1 MKTVIPQVFYLLVMS
16 LCAASTAA
24 AELAWTTDLPKAQ
37 AQAKAEKKLVFILI
51 HGSDWCS
58 TCRELQQQVLDTPE
72 FKEFANQSLVLVDAD
87 FPEST
92 PQSPELKK
100 ANAAIK
106 DRFNLGDIYPSVVV
120 LNDAGVTV
128 FQESGYR
135 GGGLAEVMPNWRRHV
150 KTAPAAAAAKVKN
163 VGVDEFA
170 KLAADKKNVILDVR
184 TSQEFKA
191 GHLPGAVNLDVNS
204 PDFKAK
210 VAELDKGKV
219 YLVHCAAGV
228 RSTKACDILDQLEF
242 PKLYNLT
249 GGLKAWV
256 SAGQPVEK

>member
-1 MKTVIPQVFYLLVMS
+1 MKSIIAPIIVTITL
-16 LCAASTAA
+16 AASLAISR
-24 AELAWTTDLPKAQ
+24 AEELTWLTDLPKAQ

-58 TCRELQQQVLDTPE
+58 TCRDLQQQVIDTPE
-72 FKEFANQSLVLVDAD
+72 FKEFAHQALVLVDAD

-106 DRFNLGDIYPSVVV
+106 EKFNLGDIYPSFVV

-128 FQESGYR
+128 FQESGYH
-135 GGGLAEVMPNWRRHV
+135 GGGPAEVMPNWRRHV
-150 KTAPAAAAAKVKN
+150 KSAPAAETARFKN
-163 VGVDEFA
+163 LGVDEFA
-170 KLAADKKNVILDVR
+170 KLAADKQNVILDVR
-184 TSQEFKA
+184 TSGEYKA
-191 GHLPGAVNLDVNS
+191 GHLPGAVNLDVNA
-204 PDFKAK
+204 PDFKTKA
-210 VAELDKGKV
+210 AELDKNKV
-219 YLVHCAAGV
+219 YLVHCQAGV
-228 RSTKACDILDQLEF
+228 RSTKACEILDQLEF

-256 SAGQPVEK
+256 GAGQPVEK

>member
-1 MKTVIPQVFYLLVMS
+1 MKTASIRMFFFVI
-16 LCAASTAA
+16 ATAVATSAVA
-24 AELAWTTDLPKAQ
+24 AELVWTTDLPKAQ
-37 AQAKAEKKLVFILI
+37 AQAKAAKKLVFILI

-58 TCRELQQQVLDTPE
+58 TCRELQQQVIDTPE
-72 FKEFANQSLVLVDAD
+72 FKQFAEQSLVLVDAD
-87 FPEST
+87 FPESL

-106 DRFNLGDIYPSVVV
+106 EKFNLGDIYPSVVV

-135 GGGLAEVMPNWRRHV
+135 GGGLAEVLPNWRRHV
-150 KTAPAAAAAKVKN
+150 KTAPVAGARIKN

-170 KLAADKKNVILDVR
+170 KLAADKENLILDVR
-184 TSQEFKA
+184 TPQEFKA
-191 GHLPGAVNLDVNS
+191 GHLPGAVNLDVNA

-210 VAELDKGKV
+210 VADLDKGKV

-228 RSTKACDILDQLEF
+228 RSTKACEILDQLDF

-256 SAGQPVEK
+256 SAGQKVEK

>member
-1 MKTVIPQVFYLLVMS
+1 MKRAIMHLTFAAMAS
-16 LCAASTAA
+16 LITAA
-24 AELAWTTDLPKAQ
+24 ACAAELTWLTDLPKAQ

-58 TCRELQQQVLDTPE
+58 TCRDLQQQVLDTPE
-72 FKEFANQSLVLVDAD
+72 FKEFAHQALVLVDAD

-92 PQSPELKK
+92 PQSLELKK

-106 DRFNLGDIYPSVVV
+106 ERFNVGDIYPSVIV

-128 FQESGYR
+128 FQESGYH

-150 KTAPAAAAAKVKN
+150 KTAPVAATTKFKN

-170 KLAADKKNVILDVR
+170 KLAADKQNVILDVR
-184 TSQEFKA
+184 TSQEYQA
-191 GHLPGAVNLDVNS
+191 GHLPGAVNLDVNA

-210 VAELDKGKV
+210 VAELDKGKA
-219 YLVHCAAGV
+219 YLIHCAAGV
-228 RSTKACDILDQLEF
+228 RSTKACEILDQLEF